1 MGPGKIAK
9 KVVKKVLIKKYGKKF
24 VYKKLPKKIYKHLP
38 KKVRKMVKMKT
49 FKKGYKMMINGAG
62 KTAGKV
68 VYKFLIHHHVPKW
81 AAVSAKVVVQA
92 VLDWLL

>member
-1 MGPGKIAK
+1 
-9 KVVKKVLIKKYGKKF
+9 
-24 VYKKLPKKIYKHLP
+24 
-38 KKVRKMVKMKT
+38 
-49 FKKGYKMMINGAG
+49 MMINGAG